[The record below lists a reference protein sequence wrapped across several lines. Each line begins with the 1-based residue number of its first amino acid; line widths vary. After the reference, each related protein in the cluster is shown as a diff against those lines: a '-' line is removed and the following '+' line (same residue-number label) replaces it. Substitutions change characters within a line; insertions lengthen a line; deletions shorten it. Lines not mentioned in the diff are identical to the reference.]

1 MPLSKE
7 ILDVWQAV
15 KAVLR
20 REYSEAT
27 YSLWF
32 DNLQIVAL
40 DDASVTLSI
49 ASNFKRDIL
58 AKKYTEVIGAQFKEV
73 LGFPVTVN
81 VISSEGRGD
90 MKTIQIEEE
99 KPARTETPPE
109 QKLSTDEYTFD
120 NFVVGSSN
128 KFAHAAS
135 VAVANNPACFSGAS
149 SVNSPYNPLFIY
161 GPSGLGKTHLMYA
174 IINQIKKTNPA
185 TKILYM
191 KGVDFTNQ
199 LIDSISRQTTA
210 AFRDKCREA
219 DVLLIDDI
227 QFIAGKEA
235 TQEEFFHT
243 FNSLYES
250 NKQIVLTSDRPP
262 RDIKTLE
269 ERLYTRFE
277 WGLLADITP
286 PDMELRMAIIKKKNQ
301 AFHVEMTPEVVSY
314 LAENLK
320 NNVRQLEGA
329 IKKLAAMSFLNGRT
343 ISIDMAKSVASDLI
357 KGDEPPT
364 VTVDKIFETVSRKT
378 GIPVDQIKGKKHN
391 KEIANARHICVY
403 LIRNLTSYSLPQI
416 GQLLDR
422 DHTTI
427 LSSERKVQ
435 KLIKENTLFEMDIN
449 DYIRDIRS

>member
-7 ILDVWQAV
+7 FLDVWQTV
-15 KAVLR
+15 KAGLR
-20 REYSEAT
+20 RDYSEAT
-27 YSLWF
+27 YNLWF
-32 DNLQIVAL
+32 DSLQMVAL
-40 DDASVTLSI
+40 DDAGVTLSI
-49 ASNFKRDIL
+49 PNNFKRDIL
-58 AKKYTEVIGAQFKEV
+58 IKKYTDILGERLQEV
-73 LGFPVTVN
+73 LGFPVN
-81 VISSEGRGD
+81 VTILSTEGPDGIRPP
-90 MKTIQIEEE
+90 QPE
-99 KPARTETPPE
+99 KEKSPKAETGTE

-174 IINQIKKTNPA
+174 IINQIKKTNPEA
-185 TKILYM
+185 KILYM

-210 AFRDKCREA
+210 AFREKCREA

-243 FNSLYES
+243 FNSLYEA

-286 PDMELRMAIIKKKNQ
+286 PDIELRMAIIKKKNQ

-320 NNVRQLEGA
+320 NNIRQLEGA
-329 IKKLAAMSFLNGRT
+329 IKKLAAMSFLNGRS
-343 ISIDMAKSVASDLI
+343 ISLDMAKSVVSDLI

-435 KLIKENTLFEMDIN
+435 KMMKENTLFEMDIN